1 MIFQNKTVS
10 INRPLEKARKSNH
23 QVHGFAAT
31 IMPVIIWMTAFFVI
45 PVLFI
50 VFISF
55 CLRGETG
62 ELIYTVSL
70 SNYKALFNTLYG
82 RIFIS
87 SLAVALFTTILCLAF
102 GYPFAYIIAKAN
114 KKYKPL
120 LLLLIMLPF
129 WTNSLV
135 RTYAMIILLRTEGII
150 NSYLMQLHIISRPL
164 ELLYNNTGVMI
175 GMIYMMFPFMVLPL
189 YASIEKLDKRLIEAA
204 GDLGASPF
212 KAFLK
217 ITLPLTKSGIISGAM
232 LVFVPTLGLFFVTD
246 LMGGSKVVLM
256 SNLIKNQFLTARN
269 WPLGSAIST
278 ILIIIMAALIFFY
291 TKKGGT
297 KEKVGVL

>member
-1 MIFQNKTVS
+1 MIFQNKAVS
-10 INRPLEKARKSNH
+10 INRSLDKARKSNH
-23 QVHGFAAT
+23 QAHGFAAT
-31 IMPVIIWMTAFFVI
+31 IMPIIIWMAAFFVI

-62 ELIYTVSL
+62 ELVYTVSL
-70 SNYKALFNTLYG
+70 SNYKALFNPLYG

-87 SLAVALFTTILCLAF
+87 SIAVGLFTTILCLAF
-102 GYPFAYIIAKAN
+102 GYPFAYIIAKTN

-150 NSYLMQLHIISRPL
+150 NSYLIQLHIISKPL
-164 ELLYNNTGVMI
+164 EMLYNNTGVMI
-175 GMIYMMFPFMVLPL
+175 GMVYMMFPFMVLPL

-217 ITLPLTKSGIISGAM
+217 VTLPLTKSGVISGAM

-278 ILIIIMAALIFFY
+278 ILIIIMAVMIFFY